1 MKLFLKSSLN
11 VWQIS
16 NPNPN
21 VRVKLTI
28 QKYALTF
35 THNLRTHLKTH
46 IGEKSKQI
54 LRGSAIHKYEL
65 GLTHDLKTH
74 SGEKLVKRKVKTDFM
89 GQHHP

>member
-11 VWQIS
+11 LWQIS

-28 QKYALTF
+28 QKYELTF
-35 THNLRTHLKTH
+35 THNLRTHLRTH

-65 GLTHDLKTH
+65 ALTHEHQLEVEGYQIGAH
-74 SGEKLVKRKVKTDFM
+74 CGSN
-89 GQHHP
+89 

>member
-1 MKLFLKSSLN
+1 MKLCLKSSLN
-11 VWQIS
+11 LWQIS

-28 QKYALTF
+28 QKYELTF
-35 THNLRTHLKTH
+35 THNLRTH

-65 GLTHDLKTH
+65 ALTHEPQLEVEGYQIGAH
-74 SGEKLVKRKVKTDFM
+74 CGSN
-89 GQHHP
+89 